1 MSENNNFDEVN
12 LNKMGSTGQATASNS
27 GNAGQSSHANG
38 NAAPPSPPESNS
50 SVDHSP
56 NTRQHNIPV
65 TRENSKATDTTP
77 STATSVTNSAQHS
90 PNSDAS
96 RFVVSPNPFKQ
107 PISVIIDHAGNQHVA
122 YSPAIGPTTPIPGS
136 TTATGNNVNHHSPP
150 PIYTSF
156 YPPGAYMA
164 HQVPPAYDIAGGP
177 QPTYII
183 DACRLN
189 GAPAYVIRGDQ
200 THPVY
205 IISAYNEFAR
215 RRRALAFLSFFLL
228 LFPIIIFLIIML
240 PTIR

>member
-12 LNKMGSTGQATASNS
+12 LSKMGSTEQATASNS
-27 GNAGQSSHANG
+27 GNAGQSNRANG
-38 NAAPPSPPESNS
+38 MPNAVPPPESNS
-50 SVDHSP
+50 VDP
-56 NTRQHNIPV
+56 NARHHNIPV
-65 TRENSKATDTTP
+65 TRESSKATDTTP

-122 YSPAIGPTTPIPGS
+122 YSPAIGPTTPVPGS
-136 TTATGNNVNHHSPP
+136 TTGTGNNVNHHSPP
-150 PIYTSF
+150 PIYTAF
-156 YPPGAYMA
+156 YPPGAYTA
-164 HQVPPAYDIAGGP
+164 HQVPPAYDIAGGQ

-240 PTIR
+240 PTMR